1 MINLDVYNA
10 LCLKRSYEAEIS
22 KLMPGIYGYLNNTE
36 IPIEEREEALYK
48 LSDAGIIYDFDI
60 NILY

>member
-1 MINLDVYNA
+1 MINVDVYNA

-22 KLMPGIYGYLNNTE
+22 KLMPGIYEYLSNTE